1 MERKIKVSFASGGER
16 EVTPEEARIILDEIY
31 AGPLG
36 GLVANSKTGEV
47 IYRID
52 PDVTEI
58 TILDTMIGGG

>member
-1 MERKIKVSFASGGER
+1 MERKIKVGFASGGEK
-16 EVTPEEARIILDEIY
+16 EVTPEEAGKILDEIY
-31 AGPLG
+31 ADPLG
-36 GLVANSKTGEV
+36 GLVANSKTGDV